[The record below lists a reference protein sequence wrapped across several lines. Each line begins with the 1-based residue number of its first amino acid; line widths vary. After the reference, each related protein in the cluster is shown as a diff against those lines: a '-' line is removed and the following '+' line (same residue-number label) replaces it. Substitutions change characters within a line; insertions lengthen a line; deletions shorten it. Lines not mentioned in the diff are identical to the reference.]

1 MIIKITEQ
9 QTIQEEAERLHVQ
22 QYSVLK
28 SEITQQKQSMDKYQ
42 LYHESLRN
50 ILKKMMN
57 FWV

>member
-28 SEITQQKQSMDKYQ
+28 SEIT
-42 LYHESLRN
+42 
-50 ILKKMMN
+50 
-57 FWV
+57 